1 MLRINASAATAYMNL
16 EGSADYR
23 ARQIAAGRLRD
34 GALMGLRSTCH
45 SALGVVSG
53 FKIEIVH

>member
-1 MLRINASAATAYMNL
+1 MLRVNASAATAYMNL

-34 GALMGLRSTCH
+34 GALKGVRSTCH
-45 SALGVVSG
+45 
-53 FKIEIVH
+53 